1 MTRVLAS
8 ITLMGVL
15 ALASVAI
22 AGEKTM
28 DHSGHG
34 AMEHEVS
41 TPGEVKPGTVADGVG
56 IINSVDAEKKMI
68 NITHEPMPEL
78 NWPTMTMDLPVTR
91 RVDLGRVQAGDKVGF
106 ELKLGRDKK
115 YRVIGITPAD

>member
-1 MTRVLAS
+1 MIRTLTSVTLIVVLA
-8 ITLMGVL
+8 
-15 ALASVAI
+15 AASVAI
-22 AGEKTM
+22 AEEKTM

-34 AMEHEVS
+34 GMEQGVAPH
-41 TPGEVKPGTVADGVG
+41 GEIKPGTVAGGVG

-91 RVDLGRVQAGDKVGF
+91 RVDLGQVQAGDKVSF
-106 ELKLGRDKK
+106 QLKLGRDKK

>member
-1 MTRVLAS
+1 M
-8 ITLMGVL
+8 
-15 ALASVAI
+15 
-22 AGEKTM
+22 
-28 DHSGHG
+28 GHG
-34 AMEHEVS
+34 EI
-41 TPGEVKPGTVADGVG
+41 KPGTEASGVG
-56 IINSVDAEKKMI
+56 VVNSIDTEKGMI

-106 ELKLGRDKK
+106 KLKLGRDKK